1 MKGGGKWKYRH
12 TNKEGVKWTDKR
24 GWKKSATKEQKEE
37 DGSSLATLSPM
48 FPSSE
53 VKTIFYEVI
62 TGQEA
67 QPHMAF
73 QFAKAAPFHQ
83 SESQVSSQPL

>member
-1 MKGGGKWKYRH
+1 MDVQTHKQRGCKMDRQKGR
-12 TNKEGVKWTDKR
+12 
-24 GWKKSATKEQKEE
+24 KKSATKEQKKE

-73 QFAKAAPFHQ
+73 QLRKAPPFHQ